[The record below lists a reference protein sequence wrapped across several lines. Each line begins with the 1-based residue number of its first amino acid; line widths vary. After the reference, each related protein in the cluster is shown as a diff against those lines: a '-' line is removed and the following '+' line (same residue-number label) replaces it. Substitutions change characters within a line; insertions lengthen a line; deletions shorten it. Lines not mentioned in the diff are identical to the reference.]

1 MLTKLK
7 QRVQKLLA
15 SEAKAAHKI
24 GLTPNGVTV
33 IGFIV
38 SFLAATAYA
47 LTTASQPFWLLVGVA
62 LLMLSG
68 FCDSLDG
75 ILART
80 YQQATTFGAFLDSLL
95 DRYADVLVLSG
106 VVISGMCNLIV
117 GLAAIAS
124 SFMVSYSRARAE
136 AVGVKMES
144 VGIAERA
151 ERILILAATSIVAFF
166 WMPALNIG
174 VGVIAVLATI
184 TVLQRGAHAYQAL
197 KQKTAAPPQVKMTVG
212 N

>member
-1 MLTKLK
+1 M
-7 QRVQKLLA
+7 LA

-24 GLTPNGVTV
+24 GLTPNRVTV
-33 IGFIV
+33 IGFIL
-38 SFLAATAYA
+38 SILAATAYA
-47 LTTASQPFWLLVGVA
+47 IATESQPFWLLVGVV
-62 LLMLSG
+62 LLMASG
-68 FCDSLDG
+68 FSDTLDG

-80 YQQATTFGAFLDSLL
+80 YQQATTFGAFLDSVL

-106 VVISGMCNLIV
+106 VVVSGLCNLIV

-144 VGIAERA
+144 VGIAERP

-166 WMPALNIG
+166 WMPALDIG
-174 VGVIAVLATI
+174 IGIIAVLATI

-197 KQKTAAPPQVKMTVG
+197 KQKPPAPESPQVKITVG
-212 N
+212 T